1 MSDGNGDGDGHG
13 KPAPPVADIVN
24 LADLFATHCQVE
36 HRGEY
41 SRIIFSTEAVIPHM
55 GAVETELIPC
65 ARIVMTPSGLMQLAE
80 AVLAAAVKRR
90 A

>member
-1 MSDGNGDGDGHG
+1 MSTDGDGNGGGR
-13 KPAPPVADIVN
+13 PASPVAEIVN

-41 SRIIFSTEAVIPHM
+41 SRVIFLTEAVIPHI
-55 GAVETELIPC
+55 GTVETELIPC

-90 A
+90 R